1 VQLIRAT
8 LFNVSFYLNILVHIV
23 IGLPL
28 FFLPRRMIWLMVRSW
43 TASSLWLLRVICG
56 IRYEFIGLD
65 RIPKGPLLVASKHQ
79 SVWETFVLP
88 TLFADPVFVLK
99 RELLWLPFFG
109 WFLQK
114 AQMIPVDRGKRSA
127 ALIAM
132 TEHAKEKIAEG
143 RQIIIFPEGTRRVP
157 GAEPNYKFGVAHLYR
172 ELGVPCLPVALN
184 TGCYWPRRSWEFH
197 SGTIRVEF
205 LPPIPPG
212 IPAEEFLKRLQN
224 QIESASARLLAQGE
238 AELGR
243 NQA

>member
-1 VQLIRAT
+1 MHLIRAT
-8 LFNVSFYLNILVHIV
+8 LFNALFYLNVLVHIV

-28 FFLPRRMIWLMVRSW
+28 FFLPRRWLWTLVGSW

-88 TLFADPVFVLK
+88 NLFSDPVFVLK

-114 AQMIPVDRGKRSA
+114 AQMIPVDRGKGSA
-127 ALIAM
+127 ALKAM
-132 TEHAKEKIAEG
+132 TGHAKEKIAEG
-143 RQIIIFPEGTRRVP
+143 RQIIIFPEGTRRAP

-184 TGCYWPRRSWEFH
+184 TGSFWPRRSWEFH
-197 SGTIRVEF
+197 PGTIRVEF
-205 LPPIPPG
+205 LPAIAPG
-212 IPAEEFLKRLQN
+212 LPTDEFLEKLQSE
-224 QIESASARLLAQGE
+224 IESASARLLAR
-238 AELGR
+238 ANDELSR
-243 NQA
+243 N